1 VGQPFVAVQAGKNV
15 SFEGIE
21 FEDGESTDSN
31 LKSKDNNI
39 RKNTTSPDG
48 TTPRA

>member
-1 VGQPFVAVQAGKNV
+1 LSEPRRPMFQGV
-15 SFEGIE
+15 E
-21 FEDGESTDSN
+21 FEVGEGTSRN

-39 RKNTTSPDG
+39 RKNATSPDG